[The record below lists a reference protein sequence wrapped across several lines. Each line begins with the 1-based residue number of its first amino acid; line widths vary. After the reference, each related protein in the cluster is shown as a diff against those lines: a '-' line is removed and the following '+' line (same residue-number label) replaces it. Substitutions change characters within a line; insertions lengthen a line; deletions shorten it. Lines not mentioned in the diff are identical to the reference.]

1 MQSLG
6 KPLNKF
12 SIWDRWFELFLLSW
26 DFFQSHIENLFKGL
40 PSDCIIITLIDG
52 HPLTLSWLSGVNGNP
67 LKSLGVDEF
76 GQTGNSFELYEHFGI
91 DSRTLVETAIK

>member
-1 MQSLG
+1 M
-6 KPLNKF
+6 
-12 SIWDRWFELFLLSW
+12 
-26 DFFQSHIENLFKGL
+26 
-40 PSDCIIITLIDG
+40 DG

-67 LKSLGVDEF
+67 SKPLGVDEF

>member
-1 MQSLG
+1 MG
-6 KPLNKF
+6 
-12 SIWDRWFELFLLSW
+12 SISIKEMSVRTKLS
-26 DFFQSHIENLFKGL
+26 ENLFKGL
-40 PSDCIIITLIDG
+40 PSDCNIITLIDG

-67 LKSLGVDEF
+67 LKPLGVDEF